1 MPRWDN
7 EQLIFFQKYRIC
19 VSDFGTIVYYILI
32 AIPIAFTIFGL
43 IYMCRTNCEIRKT
56 CCEIRETC
64 CPCCIDLEKTDVN
77 LDYGDYYYQD
87 GERRQDVMEV
97 TF

>member
-1 MPRWDN
+1 MLHPYD
-7 EQLIFFQKYRIC
+7 EH
-19 VSDFGTIVYYILI
+19 GTVKKEPGLDLKTIGYSTLILI
-32 AIPIAFTIFGL
+32 PVAFTIFGL

-56 CCEIRETC
+56 CCR
-64 CPCCIDLEKTDVN
+64 CCIDLEKTDTN
-77 LDYGDYYYQD
+77 LDYGDYYYED